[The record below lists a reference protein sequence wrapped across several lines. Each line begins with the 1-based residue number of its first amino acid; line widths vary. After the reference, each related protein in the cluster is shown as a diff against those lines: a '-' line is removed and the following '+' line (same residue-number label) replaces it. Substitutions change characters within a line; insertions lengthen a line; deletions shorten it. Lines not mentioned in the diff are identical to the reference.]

1 MLQSAME
8 RSVAKDKDFSEL
20 MKSVS
25 DIQRTAQEREREVNR
40 LRKVAE
46 DRATE
51 AEKKVLSLDLENQS
65 LGKALDEVKTAC
77 LARDN
82 TIQELQTQLSD
93 SKVNSAQ
100 FTSQIQL
107 ERDLRARSEE
117 KEKEE
122 RNERIAISSQMLAM
136 TKEHSKMETQLH
148 DEMKKLDESWEE
160 RYAAAMTESVR
171 KDEKLSECREKITSL
186 LAETVSLKQ
195 SLSEQKTA
203 LDASK
208 EEEIGRLNAEITV
221 LQERMKSEVEKMQSV
236 GDVSKQRVIELE
248 ESIRK
253 SEAER
258 KR

>member
-1 MLQSAME
+1 MLQSALE
-8 RSVAKDKDFSEL
+8 RSAAKDKDFSDL

-25 DIQRTAQEREREVNR
+25 DIQRTAQDRERELHQ

-65 LGKALDEVKTAC
+65 LGKALDEGKAAW

-93 SKVNSAQ
+93 SKVDSAQ

-136 TKEHSKMETQLH
+136 TKEHSTVETQLR
-148 DEMKKLDESWEE
+148 DE
-160 RYAAAMTESVR
+160 MTESVK
-171 KDEKLSECREKITSL
+171 KDEKLSECREQITSL

-203 LDASK
+203 LDASR

-221 LQERMKSEVEKMQSV
+221 LQERMKSEVEKMRSV
-236 GDVSKQRVIELE
+236 GTVSEQRVRELE